1 MPAATAMTLP
11 QRLNSWQA
19 AADHHAP
26 EYFWLALK
34 VAPFLIQKR
43 PRIIKARAVQTWL
56 EFTATGTEVRVT
68 YKRHRPLDSRIEI
81 TIRGTNYY
89 FGPRDL
95 AAIKALLSPL

>member
-26 EYFWLALK
+26 EFFWLSLK
-34 VAPFLIQKR
+34 AAPFMLQKR
-43 PRIIKARAVQTWL
+43 PRIVKARAVQTWF
-56 EFTATGTEVRVT
+56 EFTASGIEVRVT
-68 YKRHRPLDSRIEI
+68 YKRKRPLDSRIEI
-81 TIRGTNYY
+81 TFRGSNYY

-95 AAIKALLSPL
+95 AAIKALLTPL